1 MNYLILPHLGL
12 GDQLIMNGFV
22 QYLIHEQKANK
33 ILIIAYDNYQRTSL
47 LHLYSDT
54 PVVEFL
60 WIEHPN
66 GRFSPFVTSLNGRQ
80 MFSKVELDSTE
91 YILLNFGLHSQYH
104 SASLPGYSWADSFY
118 IQGQLDPALRFSLFT
133 LPKNMKKA
141 EELYKNVTDIIGSR
155 YILIHD
161 EPKSSRN
168 LNGTLLKNLLEKSN
182 NTQLPVIYL
191 GLQRY
196 DYPLIDGLK
205 NVNLSD
211 KLRCNSLL
219 DLWYLIQNATECHFM
234 DSSISCMTDLIGD
247 SKSILN
253 LHAYATDTVDKEKPI
268 FIHRKW
274 RILHETQPTDV

>member
-91 YILLNFGLHSQYH
+91 YILLNFGLHSQYRC
-104 SASLPGYSWADSFY
+104 ASLPNHSWADSFY
-118 IQGQLDPALRFSLFT
+118 IQGQLDPAFRFSLFT
-133 LPKNMKKA
+133 LPKNMQRA
-141 EELYKNVTDIIGSR
+141 EEIYKNIKDEVGSN

-161 EPKSSRN
+161 EPKTNRYI
-168 LNGTLLKNLLEKSN
+168 NGSLIKNLLKKSKHDE
-182 NTQLPVIYL
+182 LPVIYL
-191 GLQRY
+191 GIQRY
-196 DYPLIDGLK
+196 DYPLIDGLNNI
-205 NVNLSD
+205 NVSD
-211 KLRCNSLL
+211 KIRCDSLL

-234 DSSISCMTDLIGD
+234 DSSISCMTDLIPD
-247 SKSILN
+247 SKSLLN
-253 LHAYATDTVDKEKPI
+253 LHAYVTDTVDKEKPI
-268 FIHRKW
+268 FVNRKW
-274 RILHETQPTDV
+274 DIFFERE